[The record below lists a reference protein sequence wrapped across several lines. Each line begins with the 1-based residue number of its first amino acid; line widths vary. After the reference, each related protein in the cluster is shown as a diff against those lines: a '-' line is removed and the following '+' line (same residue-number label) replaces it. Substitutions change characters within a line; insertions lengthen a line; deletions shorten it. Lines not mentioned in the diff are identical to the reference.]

1 MDGRRFDK
9 MSKAL
14 ASGASRR
21 SALKGLAGSALG
33 GAFALAGLR
42 GTTAAVAACNTDEK
56 CETKCGSEF
65 AECCNGAC
73 VAGCGPNRARNPRTC
88 ECVRITRNGRRRS
101 SGPNFCG
108 A

>member
-1 MDGRRFDK
+1 MDGGRFDA
-9 MSKAL
+9 MSKVLASGGSRRTALKAL
-14 ASGASRR
+14 AG
-21 SALKGLAGSALG
+21 GALG

-42 GTTAAVAACNTDEK
+42 GTTAAVLACNSKEK
-56 CETKCGSEF
+56 CEAKCGNEF

-73 VAGCGPNRARNPRTC
+73 VGGCGPNRARNPRTC
-88 ECVRITRNGRRRS
+88 ECVRITRSGKRRS